1 MNVLK
6 QQETA
11 TIVQLVTSQWEWL
24 VSHVMLEPFPQ
35 EEQTTAQLV
44 TVHAKL
50 AITLMELVLVV
61 ILDQDLIVLLLLA
74 LLAIYHLTHKEIL
87 LALIAML
94 LVSTVVRKVESANS
108 AILDSNLTPQLWD
121 ATTVPPTPSTSTE
134 LEHAQTALDVRNAIP
149 QQEHV
154 LLVPIALDS
163 TMEHV

>member
-1 MNVLK
+1 MTVLR
-6 QQETA
+6 QQEIA
-11 TIVQLVTSQWEWL
+11 IIVQLVTSQWEWL
-24 VSHVMLEPFPQ
+24 VRPVILEHSQ
-35 EEQTTAQLV
+35 LEEQTTVQLV
-44 TVHAKL
+44 TAPARL
-50 AITLMELVLVV
+50 AIILMETAQVA
-61 ILDQDLIVLLLLA
+61 ILDLDLIVLHLLVLLA
-74 LLAIYHLTHKEIL
+74 TPHLTHKETPL
-87 LALIAML
+87 VLTAML

-108 AILDSNLTPQLWD
+108 AIMDSNLTPQLWD